1 MPSFGYGV
9 VPSIMKTKNPIAYIT
24 ANLVARPVGFNM
36 TGGWMQGDSA
46 TSDLF
51 RSTEHFADRFED
63 LIVNIKSLGFT
74 SIDLWAAQLL
84 PSWATV
90 RQLETASSL
99 IAKHGVTIT
108 SYPCHWGSTVED
120 LRLIKRVMDALGTDL
135 ISGNHGLL
143 ATDRPTLVKELRALK
158 LRLAYENHPEK
169 TGEAM
174 LAKIGP
180 GDEDV
185 LGLAYDTGWAVTN
198 GFDAVAALPAM
209 LPRLFHIHAKDVK
222 PRRTG
227 APTGYQL
234 IDMGHETCTLG
245 DGVSGIEQVI
255 RQAVAGGFTG
265 PIGIEH
271 EPEHYDPAAECKESL
286 VRVQRWLS

>member
-1 MPSFGYGV
+1 M
-9 VPSIMKTKNPIAYIT
+9 NPVSYIT

-36 TGGWMQGDSA
+36 TGGWMQGAHA
-46 TSDLF
+46 TNDLF
-51 RSTEHFADRFED
+51 RSAEHFPDRFED
-63 LIVNIKSLGFT
+63 LIVNIKALGFT
-74 SIDLWAAQLL
+74 SVDVWCDQLS
-84 PSWATV
+84 PAWATV
-90 RQLETASSL
+90 RHLQAARNVLD
-99 IAKHGVTIT
+99 KHGVTVT
-108 SYPCHWGSTVED
+108 SYASHWGSTVDD
-120 LRLIKRVMDALGTDL
+120 LRLIKRVMEALGTDL

-143 ATDRPTLVKELRALK
+143 ASDRPTLLKELRALK

-174 LAKIGP
+174 LTKIGP

-185 LGLAYDTGWAVTN
+185 LGLAYDTGWAGTN
-198 GFDAVAALPAM
+198 GFDAVAALPAL

-234 IDMGHETCTLG
+234 IDGGHETCTLG
-245 DGVSGIEQVI
+245 DGVAGIEKVI

-271 EPEHYDPAAECKESL
+271 EPEHYDPAAECRESL
-286 VRVQRWLS
+286 VRVKRWLGAK